1 VFGCAVR
8 RDLSRLS
15 DSTLRARLTD
25 YGEKGVVA
33 AADNSHGRKIQS
45 IEGGMTSPDD
55 ARKPEAAPPADHA
68 GSVLCRLL
76 IAHPEVV
83 DIEILGQLDLPEGI
97 IYSLGVMLPDGREL
111 LIDVGDV

>member
-1 VFGCAVR
+1 MCPDAKFCHLAP
-8 RDLSRLS
+8 
-15 DSTLRARLTD
+15 A
-25 YGEKGVVA
+25 
-33 AADNSHGRKIQS
+33 
-45 IEGGMTSPDD
+45 IEGCMTSVDD
-55 ARKPEAAPPADHA
+55 AAKRKAALADHA

-76 IAHPEVV
+76 ISHPEVV

>member
-1 VFGCAVR
+1 
-8 RDLSRLS
+8 
-15 DSTLRARLTD
+15 
-25 YGEKGVVA
+25 
-33 AADNSHGRKIQS
+33 
-45 IEGGMTSPDD
+45 MTSPDD
-55 ARKPEAAPPADHA
+55 ADRQQAPPADHA

-97 IYSLGVMLPDGREL
+97 IYSLGITLPDGREL